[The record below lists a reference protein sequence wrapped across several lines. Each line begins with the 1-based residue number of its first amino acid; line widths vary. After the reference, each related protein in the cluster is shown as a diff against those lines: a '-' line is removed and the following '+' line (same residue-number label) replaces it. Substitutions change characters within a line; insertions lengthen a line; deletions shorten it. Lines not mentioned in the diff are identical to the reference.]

1 MLKLHSLFILCAF
14 LLLGSFLLAQEKGT
28 ITGTV
33 TDVTNGEALIG
44 VNIIIVGSTTG
55 FTTGTEGSY
64 KHDLIAGT
72 YTFRAGYLGYEAVEK
87 RVTIKSG
94 ETINVDFQL
103 KSAPLQIGEELIILG
118 SRTLRTVTGTP
129 VPVDIISSTEIQ
141 QSGYTQI
148 DQVLQNLAPSF
159 HAAPQTISDGSDHIN
174 PAHLRGLGPDQ
185 VLVLVNGKRRHK
197 SALIHVNGTV
207 GRGTVG
213 TDLNSIPLSAVER
226 IEILRDGA
234 SSQYGSDAIAG
245 VINIVLKSSSKFTA
259 DIQAGV
265 TGEGDG
271 KQVKTSVSY
280 GTDIGD
286 KGFFVVTGEF
296 LDRARTNRSGTW
308 TGDIFLGIS
317 GEAATNAELQSRGLT
332 RDDFSMKT
340 GQSDAVFGMAFYN
353 TAVPLSGGFEFYSF
367 GGLSHRKGEATGF
380 FRLPNSEARVVPEI
394 YPNGFLPQIH
404 TEVQDLSFA
413 SGLRGNLNGWD
424 FDFSISYG
432 MNSFLFN
439 IENTN
444 NASIGTASPVSFDA
458 GKLGFGNTL
467 GNLDIVKLIDT
478 KGKLKSL
485 SFVFGGEFRVENYFI
500 EAGEVAS
507 WQLGNGGSEPGVDFD
522 TTSSGGPKNPGS
534 QVFAGFQP
542 DNEIDRFRNSVGVY
556 AGLETEISDNFLV
569 DIGGR
574 FENYSDF
581 GSTFNGK
588 IATRIG
594 FGKKFALRGAI
605 NTGFRAPSL
614 HQMWFN
620 NVSIQ
625 FVIDPLTGEL
635 EPTRVLTSNNK
646 SSVTKAF
653 GIPDLKEETSLNF
666 SAGFITT
673 PFTGLSISGDFYF
686 ITIDDR
692 IVLTSRFSDSDSTVA
707 ELLKPFSS
715 LGVGAAQFW
724 ANAVNTETKGVDIIV
739 AYNTIMGDGILSFSL
754 AANFTETEVTEVIVP
769 STLLA
774 GFEETIFNREEK
786 NRLEDGLPQQKGTFS
801 VAYRVNKF
809 NVTARTNYFG
819 EIEYKPAGI
828 TDNANDQTFSAK
840 VLLDLDFGYEVIPG
854 LKLSVGGNNIL
865 NTFPDEHIPVNRSNE
880 RFIYS
885 RRVTQYGMNGG
896 FYYGRITLNL

>member
-1 MLKLHSLFILCAF
+1 MQKRLSLYLLVSILFLYSSLF
-14 LLLGSFLLAQEKGT
+14 AQEKGT

-33 TDVTNGEALIG
+33 TDATNGEVLIG
-44 VNIIIVGSTTG
+44 VNIIVVGSTTG
-55 FTTGTEGSY
+55 FTTSLDGAYEH
-64 KHDLIAGT
+64 KLNAGT

-103 KSAPLQIGEELIILG
+103 RPAPLQIGEELIILG

-141 QSGYTQI
+141 ESGYMQI

-159 HAAPQTISDGSDHIN
+159 HAAPQTISDGTDHIN

-259 DIQAGV
+259 DIQGGV

-271 KQVKTSVSY
+271 EQVKTSVSY

-286 KGFFVVTGEF
+286 EGYFVVTGEY

-317 GEAATNAELQSRGLT
+317 GEAETNAELNSRGLT

-340 GQSDAVFGMAFYN
+340 GQSDGVFGLAFYN
-353 TAVPLSGGFEFYSF
+353 TSVPLSGGFEFYSF

-424 FDFSISYG
+424 FDFSVSYG
-432 MNSFLFN
+432 TNSFLFN

-444 NASIGTASPVSFDA
+444 NASIGTASPVTFDA

-467 GNLDIVKLIDT
+467 GNIDVVKLIDT

-485 SFVFGGEFRVENYFI
+485 SFILGGEFRVENYFI

-507 WQLGNGGSEPGVDFD
+507 WQLGNGGSVPGVDFD
-522 TTSSGGPKNPGS
+522 TTSSGGPKDPGS

-542 DNEIDRFRNSVGVY
+542 DNEVDRFRNSAGVY
-556 AGLETEISDNFLV
+556 AGFETEFSDNFLI

-594 FGKKFALRGAI
+594 FGKNFAIRGAF

-625 FVIDPLTGEL
+625 FVIDPETGEL
-635 EPTRVLTSNNK
+635 EPTRVLTSHNK
-646 SSVTKAF
+646 SSITKAF

-673 PFTGLSISGDFYF
+673 PITGLSISGDFYF

-692 IVLTSRFSDSDSTVA
+692 IVLTSRFSDSDPIVA
-707 ELLKPFSS
+707 ELLEPFSS

-739 AYNTIMGDGILSFSL
+739 AYNTIMGDGILAFSL
-754 AANFTETEVTEVIVP
+754 AANFTETEVTDVIVP
-769 STLLA
+769 SSLLE

-786 NRLEDGLPQQKGTFS
+786 NRLEDGIPQQTGSFS
-801 VAYRVNKF
+801 VAYRVNRF
-809 NVTARTNYFG
+809 NVTARANYFG
-819 EIEYKPAGI
+819 KIYYKP
-828 TDNANDQTFSAK
+828 TNPDNDETFSAQ
-840 VLLDLDFGYEVIPG
+840 VLLDLDFGYEIIPG

-865 NTFPDEHIPVNRSNE
+865 NTFPDEHQKDANRSNE

-885 RRVTQYGMNGG
+885 RRVTQFGMNGG

>member
-1 MLKLHSLFILCAF
+1 MQKRLSLYLLVSILFLYSSLF
-14 LLLGSFLLAQEKGT
+14 AQEKGT

-33 TDVTNGEALIG
+33 TDATNGEVLIG
-44 VNIIIVGSTTG
+44 VNIIVVGSTTG
-55 FTTGTEGSY
+55 FTTSLDGTYEH
-64 KHDLIAGT
+64 KLNAGT

-103 KSAPLQIGEELIILG
+103 RPAPLQIGEELIILG

-141 QSGYTQI
+141 QSGYMQI

-159 HAAPQTISDGSDHIN
+159 HAAPQTISDGTDHIN

-259 DIQAGV
+259 DIQGGV

-271 KQVKTSVSY
+271 EQVKTSVSY

-286 KGFFVVTGEF
+286 EGYFVVTGEY

-308 TGDIFLGIS
+308 TGDIFLGID
-317 GEAATNAELQSRGLT
+317 GKEATDAELNSRGLT

-424 FDFSISYG
+424 FDFSVSYG
-432 MNSFLFN
+432 TNSFLFN

-444 NASIGTASPVSFDA
+444 NASIGTASPVTFDA

-467 GNLDIVKLIDT
+467 GNIDVVKLIDT

-485 SFVFGGEFRVENYFI
+485 SFILGGEFRVENYFI

-507 WQLGNGGSEPGVDFD
+507 WQLGNGGSVPGVDFD
-522 TTSSGGPKNPGS
+522 TTSSGGPKDPGS

-542 DNEIDRFRNSVGVY
+542 DNEVDRFRNSAGVY
-556 AGLETEISDNFLV
+556 AGFETEFSDNFLV

-594 FGKKFALRGAI
+594 FGKNFAIRGAF

-625 FVIDPLTGEL
+625 FVIDPETGEL
-635 EPTRVLTSNNK
+635 EPTRVLTSHNK
-646 SSVTKAF
+646 SSITKAF

-673 PFTGLSISGDFYF
+673 PITGLSISGDFYF

-692 IVLTSRFSDSDSTVA
+692 IVLTSRFSDSDPIVA
-707 ELLKPFSS
+707 ELLEPFSS

-739 AYNTIMGDGILSFSL
+739 AYNTIMGDGILAFSL
-754 AANFTETEVTEVIVP
+754 AANFTETEVTDVIVP
-769 STLLA
+769 SSLLE

-786 NRLEDGLPQQKGTFS
+786 NRLEDGIPQQTGSFS
-801 VAYRVNKF
+801 VAYRVDRF
-809 NVTARTNYFG
+809 NVTARVNYFG
-819 EIEYKPAGI
+819 KIYYKP
-828 TDNANDQTFSAK
+828 TNPENDETFSAQ
-840 VLLDLDFGYEVIPG
+840 VLLDLDFGYEIIPG

-865 NTFPDEHIPVNRSNE
+865 NTFPDEHQKDANRSNE

-885 RRVTQYGMNGG
+885 RRVTQFGMNGG

>member
-1 MLKLHSLFILCAF
+1 MQKRLSLYLLVSTLFLYSSLF
-14 LLLGSFLLAQEKGT
+14 AQEKGT

-33 TDVTNGEALIG
+33 TDATNGEVLIG
-44 VNIIIVGSTTG
+44 VNIIVVGSTTG
-55 FTTGTEGSY
+55 FTTSLDGTYEH
-64 KHDLIAGT
+64 KLNAGT

-103 KSAPLQIGEELIILG
+103 RPAPLQIGEELIILG

-141 QSGYTQI
+141 QSGYMQI

-159 HAAPQTISDGSDHIN
+159 HAAPQTISDGTDHIN

-259 DIQAGV
+259 DIQGGV

-271 KQVKTSVSY
+271 EQVKTSVSY

-286 KGFFVVTGEF
+286 EGYFVVTGEY

-308 TGDIFLGIS
+308 TGDIFLGID
-317 GEAATNAELQSRGLT
+317 GKEATDAELNSRGLT

-424 FDFSISYG
+424 FDFSVSYG
-432 MNSFLFN
+432 TNSFLFN

-444 NASIGTASPVSFDA
+444 NASIGTASPVTFDA

-467 GNLDIVKLIDT
+467 GNIDVVKLIDT

-485 SFVFGGEFRVENYFI
+485 SFILGGEFRVENYFI

-507 WQLGNGGSEPGVDFD
+507 WQLGNGGSVPGVDFD
-522 TTSSGGPKNPGS
+522 TTSSGGPKDPGS

-542 DNEIDRFRNSVGVY
+542 DNEVDRFRNSAGVY
-556 AGLETEISDNFLV
+556 AGFETEFSDNFLV

-594 FGKKFALRGAI
+594 FGKNFAIRGAF

-625 FVIDPLTGEL
+625 FVIDPETGEL
-635 EPTRVLTSNNK
+635 EPTRVLTSHNK
-646 SSVTKAF
+646 SSITKAF

-673 PFTGLSISGDFYF
+673 PITGLSISGDFYF

-692 IVLTSRFSDSDSTVA
+692 IVLTSRFSDSDPIVA
-707 ELLKPFSS
+707 ELLEPFSS

-739 AYNTIMGDGILSFSL
+739 AYNTIMGDGILAFSL
-754 AANFTETEVTEVIVP
+754 AANFTETEVTDVIVP
-769 STLLA
+769 SSLLE

-786 NRLEDGLPQQKGTFS
+786 NRLEDGIPQQKGTFS
-801 VAYRVNKF
+801 VAYRVDRF
-809 NVTARTNYFG
+809 NVTARVNYFG
-819 EIEYKPAGI
+819 KIYYKP
-828 TDNANDQTFSAK
+828 TNPENDETFSAQ
-840 VLLDLDFGYEVIPG
+840 VLLDLDFGYEIIPG

-865 NTFPDEHIPVNRSNE
+865 NTFPDEHQKDANRSNE

-885 RRVTQYGMNGG
+885 RRVTQFGMNGG